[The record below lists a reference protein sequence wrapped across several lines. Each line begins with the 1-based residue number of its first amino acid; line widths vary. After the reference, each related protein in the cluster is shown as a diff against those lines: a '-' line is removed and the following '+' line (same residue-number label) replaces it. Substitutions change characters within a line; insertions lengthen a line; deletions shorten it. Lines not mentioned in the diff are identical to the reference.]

1 MTNEAV
7 VSGGDNQNHTSGS
20 SDQDQKKDVVSYES
34 HLKLLNEKR
43 KLKERLDELERAS
56 KEKEEADLRAKEDFK
71 KIAELK
77 EAEAKQFKEE
87 LEKAR
92 AREINAGKLDA
103 FLSTL
108 DGKVERKYWGHIN
121 LEQILVNPETGDLD
135 QMSVAK
141 EVERFRKEYPEVI
154 KKPGVNQ
161 LSSAA
166 PLGAEGGPITYEE
179 WRKLPLKEQKAR
191 YKEMRESEKI
201 RSI

>member
-1 MTNEAV
+1 MADEAI
-7 VSGGDNQNHTSGS
+7 VSSGDNQNSTSGS
-20 SDQDQKKDVVSYES
+20 SDQEQKKDVVSYES

-77 EAEAKQFKEE
+77 EAEAKQLKEE
-87 LEKAR
+87 LEKTK

-166 PLGAEGGPITYEE
+166 PLGSEGGPITYEE

-191 YKEMRESEKI
+191 YREMREGEKI
-201 RSI
+201 RGI